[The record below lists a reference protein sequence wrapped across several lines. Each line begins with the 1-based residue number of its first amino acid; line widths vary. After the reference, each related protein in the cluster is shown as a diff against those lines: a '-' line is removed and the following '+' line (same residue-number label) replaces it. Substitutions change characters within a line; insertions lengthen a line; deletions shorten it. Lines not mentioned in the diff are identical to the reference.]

1 MSNAYPP
8 YDPANPY
15 SSQQFGN
22 GPNNTFP
29 NDDSQKSGKS
39 GCLWGCLIGGVVGFL
54 VVVLACGIGAWY
66 LTVNAKP
73 LIAGAARNVAVQ
85 MVEASELSAE
95 DKTQVVGQID
105 RVVNAYKKGEI
116 NEEDLQRILKEVER
130 SPLLPMAV
138 VFGVEVQYLERSGLS
153 AEEKEDA
160 RLQLQRIARGG
171 FEQKID
177 NAKLDAL
184 MEPLLVKVPNGE
196 KRLKDQI
203 TDEELR
209 KFFAAAKQLADES
222 MIPNEK
228 FQIDIGDEVTRIVD
242 RALSE
247 KEKP

>member
-1 MSNAYPP
+1 MSNANRP
-8 YDPANPY
+8 YDPTNPY

-29 NDDSQKSGKS
+29 NDDSQKSSKS

-66 LTVNAKP
+66 VSVNAKP
-73 LIAGAARNVAVQ
+73 WGATLARNMAVQ
-85 MVEASELSAE
+85 VVEASELTAE

-160 RLQLQRIARGG
+160 RLQLQRIVRGG
-171 FEQKID
+171 FEKKID
-177 NAKLDAL
+177 KAKLDAL
-184 MEPLLVKVPNGE
+184 MEPLLETEPNGN
-196 KRLKDQI
+196 KKFKDQLS
-203 TDEELR
+203 DEELR
-209 KFFAAAKQLADES
+209 KFFADAKQLADEA
-222 MIPNEK
+222 MIPNEAFK
-228 FQIDIGDEVTRIVD
+228 VDIGDEVMRIVD

-247 KEKP
+247 KKK